1 MRMTMTQHFTMF
13 LTITDTIRASYPNL
27 TEKEIADLGTNITNA
42 LVKNLSIEIEKTK
55 ADEDLMVNSL
65 VAAFLIDV
73 LKK

>member
-1 MRMTMTQHFTMF
+1 MKMTMTQHLTMF
-13 LTITDTIRASYPNL
+13 LTITDTIRANYHNL

-42 LVKNLSIEIEKTK
+42 IIKSLDIEIEKNK
-55 ADEDLMVNSL
+55 AEEDLIVKNL